1 MYATVVAMAPPRATA
16 KDDGPTT
23 KRGWVVKAHRG
34 QPFDRSCR
42 ERFMVSHGFHVTYY
56 RDNAM
61 KLRKGRFDLR
71 NVIALLPSEDPACL
85 HGVDVLLS
93 EGRQIPPVITKTL
106 RFSFG
111 TAALFEQWMVL
122 WTSAADV
129 TRVADA
135 LLMHRSSHLANK
147 INALHWQ
154 QLPCRSSVRVGTMPM
169 LSPRSAADAHA
180 SVTSSRSSSGADV
193 APLADAEQPTSS
205 SELLEVDSA
214 WGEGVVPASQVMEV
228 SVMWADAPAEV
239 DGSTHSRTSLT
250 VVPENALSELS
261 LADGCLIAVSP
272 MRGQMSEV
280 SLGQDL
286 GVPPPPA
293 TPPPQPPLAS
303 ELSITSAVRG
313 ALQDSDP
320 LALSDALSR
329 TESDNLAEHP
339 QMQQQVESEPSLPR
353 SYSAA
358 TAPYRKG
365 SVESRVYRLM
375 ASSRQDTG
383 LGASDRQPS
392 SLRPK
397 ARPNSSSSCREP
409 IPYLP
414 QGNSVLR
421 TVVVRRT

>member
-1 MYATVVAMAPPRATA
+1 
-16 KDDGPTT
+16 
-23 KRGWVVKAHRG
+23 
-34 QPFDRSCR
+34 
-42 ERFMVSHGFHVTYY
+42 
-56 RDNAM
+56 
-61 KLRKGRFDLR
+61 
-71 NVIALLPSEDPACL
+71 
-85 HGVDVLLS
+85 
-93 EGRQIPPVITKTL
+93 
-106 RFSFG
+106 
-111 TAALFEQWMVL
+111 
-122 WTSAADV
+122 
-129 TRVADA
+129 
-135 LLMHRSSHLANK
+135 
-147 INALHWQ
+147 
-154 QLPCRSSVRVGTMPM
+154 
-169 LSPRSAADAHA
+169 
-180 SVTSSRSSSGADV
+180 
-193 APLADAEQPTSS
+193 
-205 SELLEVDSA
+205 
-214 WGEGVVPASQVMEV
+214 
-228 SVMWADAPAEV
+228 
-239 DGSTHSRTSLT
+239 
-250 VVPENALSELS
+250 
-261 LADGCLIAVSP
+261 
-272 MRGQMSEV
+272 MSEV

-421 TVVVRRT
+421 TVVVRSTQIRSIMLLSSFLYRVL